1 MRVNRSFRSDAR
13 SAFTLIELLVV
24 IAIIAVLIAL
34 LLPAVQ
40 SARQAAQRIQCTNNM
55 KQLALACMNYEST
68 NQCFPMQSSNPA
80 ANTQTDLTVGW
91 MPPLLQYTEANQFF
105 NAMNFNVDVM
115 GTGFGGFANS
125 TATCANL
132 AVLMC
137 PSESQWTPLR
147 VWDNG
152 IYYGMTSYM
161 GNYGGPGPIAL
172 MSGTIIPANN
182 FLIGSATNN
191 TTGGAG
197 IALYAPPAWGPV
209 KFASVS
215 DGLSNTGL
223 ISERLLG
230 MATTPANINSAGG
243 SVNRCAVH
251 SYTSGTGAGTGS
263 AGALAM
269 YQACSALPGTTVLR
283 FCGGNGQMW
292 AATFPDWLVISSY
305 NHFGTPN
312 QIPCTNSSDPTDG
325 NSIWAGYYVTAL
337 GSAPPSSFHPGG
349 VNVAFGDG
357 SVHFIKNSVN
367 PQTWWGLGSRNGAEV
382 LSADAY

>member
-1 MRVNRSFRSDAR
+1 
-13 SAFTLIELLVV
+13 
-24 IAIIAVLIAL
+24 
-34 LLPAVQ
+34 
-40 SARQAAQRIQCTNNM
+40 
-55 KQLALACMNYEST
+55 
-68 NQCFPMQSSNPA
+68 
-80 ANTQTDLTVGW
+80 
-91 MPPLLQYTEANQFF
+91 
-105 NAMNFNVDVM
+105 
-115 GTGFGGFANS
+115 
-125 TATCANL
+125 
-132 AVLMC
+132 MC

-283 FCGGNGQMW
+283 FCSGNGQMW

-337 GSAPPSSFHPGG
+337 GSAPPSHSTP
-349 VNVAFGDG
+349 A
-357 SVHFIKNSVN
+357 
-367 PQTWWGLGSRNGAEV
+367 A
-382 LSADAY
+382 

>member
-1 MRVNRSFRSDAR
+1 MRVHRSVRSVAR
-13 SAFTLIELLVV
+13 PAFTLIELLVV

-68 NQCFPMQSSNPA
+68 NQCLPMQSSNPA

-91 MPPLLQYTEANQFF
+91 MPPLLQYTEASQFF

-147 VWDNG
+147 VWSNG

-161 GNYGGPGPIAL
+161 GNYGGPGPISL

-182 FLIGSATNN
+182 FLIGSARNN

-197 IALYAPPAWGPV
+197 LNMYVPAAWGPV
-209 KFASVS
+209 RLASVS

-223 ISERLLG
+223 ISERILG
-230 MATTPANINSAGG
+230 MATTPANINSAG
-243 SVNRCAVH
+243 SNRNRCAIH
-251 SYTSGTGAGTGS
+251 SYTSATGVGTGL
-263 AGALAM
+263 AGATAM
-269 YQACSALPGTTVLR
+269 FQACSALPGTTVLR

-325 NSIWAGYYVTAL
+325 NSTWAGYYVTASGAPRRALSPRRRERGLRRRL
-337 GSAPPSSFHPGG
+337 GPLHQELCQP
-349 VNVAFGDG
+349 
-357 SVHFIKNSVN
+357 
-367 PQTWWGLGSRNGAEV
+367 
-382 LSADAY
+382 ADVVGPR